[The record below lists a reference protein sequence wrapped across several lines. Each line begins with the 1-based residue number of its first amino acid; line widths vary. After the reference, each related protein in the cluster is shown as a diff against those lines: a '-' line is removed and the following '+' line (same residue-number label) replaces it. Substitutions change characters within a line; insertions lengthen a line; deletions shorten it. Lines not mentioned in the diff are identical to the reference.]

1 MGLVEMAPQ
10 YLTLVGCA
18 EEPVSV
24 LHDSNDV
31 APGHDGEGKLQNNYL
46 PTSTNFNKKVFIN

>member
-1 MGLVEMAPQ
+1 MAPQ

-31 APGHDGEGKLQNNYL
+31 APGHDGEGKLQNNDL